1 MPELAYVNGR
11 IMSIEEAL
19 VPVEDRGY
27 QFGDAVYEVIASYG
41 GEMFCMDEHFARLDR
56 SMKELRFPKV
66 RVDEIRRATVD
77 LFSKAKIERAAVYIQ
92 ISRGVSPRNHSFP
105 ANVPVQVVMTVRK
118 IDEKNPS
125 ARETGICAITVE
137 DFRWGRCDIKTVQLL
152 PNVLAK
158 QKALDAGCYDAIF
171 VSKDGVVR
179 EGSSSNLFIL
189 SGGVLKTHPLTP
201 DILPGTTRALILE
214 ICQEKEYPVDE
225 CYFDKSALYAADEV
239 FLTGTI
245 TEVLPVVKID
255 GRTVGNGKVGSVAR
269 TLQKGLLGRLKSGNN
284 SNSSQK

>member
-1 MPELAYVNGR
+1 MPELAYINGL
-11 IMSIEEAL
+11 IMPIEDAV

-41 GEMFCMDEHFARLDR
+41 GNMFCIKEHFERLDR
-56 SMKELRFPKV
+56 SMKELHFPRVQIDEV
-66 RVDEIRRATVD
+66 RKAAID

-92 ISRGVSPRNHSFP
+92 VSRGVSPRNHSFP

-118 IDEKNPS
+118 IEEKKPPV
-125 ARETGICAITVE
+125 RETGISAITVE
-137 DFRWGRCDIKTVQLL
+137 DIRWGRCDIKTVQLL

-171 VSKDGVVR
+171 VSKDGIVR

-189 SGGVLKTHPLTP
+189 LEGMLITHPLTP
-201 DILPGTTRALILE
+201 DILSGITRSLVLD
-214 ICQEKEYPVDE
+214 ICREKEYPVKE
-225 CYFDKSALYAADEV
+225 RFFDKSELYEAVEV

-245 TEVLPVVKID
+245 TEVLPVVQVD
-255 GRTVGNGKVGSVAR
+255 GRPVGNGKVGPAAR
-269 TLQKGLLGRLKSGNN
+269 VLQEGLLGRLRSK
-284 SNSSQK
+284 

>member
-11 IMSIEEAL
+11 IMPIEDAV

-41 GEMFCMDEHFARLDR
+41 GNMFCLKEHFARLDR
-56 SMKELRFPKV
+56 SMKELQFPNV
-66 RVDEIRRATVD
+66 RIDEIRMAAID

-92 ISRGVSPRNHSFP
+92 VSRGVSPRNHSFP
-105 ANVPVQVVMTVRK
+105 ANIPVQVVMTVRK
-118 IDEKNPS
+118 IEEKNPPI
-125 ARETGICAITVE
+125 RETGISAITVE

-158 QKALDAGCYDAIF
+158 QKALDVGCYDAIF
-171 VSKDGVVR
+171 VSKDGIVR

-189 SGGVLKTHPLTP
+189 SGGMLITHPLTP
-201 DILPGTTRALILE
+201 DILPGITRSLVLD
-214 ICQEKEYPVDE
+214 ICREKEYPVKE
-225 CYFDKSALYAADEV
+225 RFFDKSELYGAAEV

-245 TEVLPVVKID
+245 TEVLPVVQID
-255 GRTVGNGKVGSVAR
+255 GRPAGNGKVGPAAR
-269 TLQKGLLGRLKSGNN
+269 ALQEGLLGRLKSE
-284 SNSSQK
+284 

>member
-11 IMSIEEAL
+11 ITPIEDAV

-41 GEMFCMDEHFARLDR
+41 GKLFCFNEHFARLDR
-56 SMKELRFPKV
+56 SMKELHFQKV
-66 RVDEIRRATVD
+66 PVDEIRRAAVD
-77 LFSKAKIERAAVYIQ
+77 LFSKAKFDRAGLYIQ
-92 ISRGVSPRNHSFP
+92 ISRGVSPRNHAFP
-105 ANVPVQVVMTVRK
+105 ANVPVQIVMTVRK
-118 IDEKNPS
+118 IEEKKPS
-125 ARETGICAITVE
+125 VRETGICAITVE

-171 VSKDGVVR
+171 VSKEGIVR

-189 SGGVLKTHPLTP
+189 TGGMLKTHPLTP
-201 DILPGTTRALILE
+201 DILPGITRALVLD
-214 ICQEKEYPVDE
+214 ICREKKYPVEE
-225 CYFDKSALYAADEV
+225 CFFDKSALYEADEV

-245 TEVLPVVKID
+245 TEVLPVIKID
-255 GRTVGNGKVGSVAR
+255 GRTVGNGKVGSAAI
-269 TLQKGLLGRLKSGNN
+269 TLQEGLLGRLKS
-284 SNSSQK
+284 K

>member
-1 MPELAYVNGR
+1 MPELAYINGR
-11 IMSIEEAL
+11 IMPIEDAF

-41 GEMFCMDEHFARLDR
+41 GNMFCIKEHFARLDR

-66 RVDEIRRATVD
+66 QIDEIRRAAID

-105 ANVPVQVVMTVRK
+105 ANIPVQVVMTVRK
-118 IDEKNPS
+118 IEEKNPTI
-125 ARETGICAITVE
+125 RETGISAITVE

-171 VSKDGVVR
+171 VSKGGIVR

-189 SGGVLKTHPLTP
+189 SGGMLITHPLTP
-201 DILPGTTRALILE
+201 DILPGITRLLVLD
-214 ICQEKEYPVDE
+214 ICREKEYPVE
-225 CYFDKSALYAADEV
+225 ERFFDKSELYDAVEV

-245 TEVLPVVKID
+245 TEVLPVVQID
-255 GRTVGNGKVGSVAR
+255 GRPVGNGKVGPAAR
-269 TLQKGLLGRLKSGNN
+269 ALQEGLLGRLKSTGG
-284 SNSSQK
+284 